1 MPIFSALD
9 NSLSPIL
16 VWTQLPTTEVSVSAV
31 LALLAAA
38 PGAALAAVE
47 PLLPMEVE
55 LSKGSAGME
64 MRERCR

>member
-1 MPIFSALD
+1 M
-9 NSLSPIL
+9 
-16 VWTQLPTTEVSVSAV
+16 SAV

-38 PGAALAAVE
+38 PAAALATVE

-55 LSKGSAGME
+55 LRKGSAGME